1 MPKRIPGAWIRRRRA
16 LRDGLELLTDMK
28 TLDTHAFGE
37 DVSCH
42 AEATVQGAMAEAD
55 IQKPQIGVCFASSK
69 TASAQRHE
77 RAASAARM
85 FAQTLHP

>member
-1 MPKRIPGAWIRRRRA
+1 MPKRIPGAWICRRRA

-55 IQKPQIGVCFASSK
+55 IGVCFASSK

-77 RAASAARM
+77 RAASAALM
-85 FAQTLHP
+85 FAQTLQPS